1 MMWYGDDMNS
11 KGITIKEQD
20 LHAIVQD
27 LMDKALAINRLNKEK
42 ICQFVVNLVENGG
55 HKTKAALDA
64 GYGAKKD
71 KDGKVRNDKERNHI
85 ACSEATQLLSNA
97 DISSVYETLLAHRFM
112 SKIFVKNL
120 TKEHLTSILYQA
132 GLKGLNSE
140 RNFKSGIS
148 AIVEAAKLAGFYNED
163 SKKDSDDLDD
173 KKEELIKAA
182 AIFATLADKTGNT
195 LVDKKRLN

>member
-1 MMWYGDDMNS
+1 MGT
-11 KGITIKEQD
+11 GIIIREQD
-20 LHAIVQD
+20 LHAITKE

-42 ICQFVVNLVENGG
+42 ICQFVANLVENGG

-85 ACSEATQLLSNA
+85 ACSEATQLLSNT
-97 DISSVYETLLAHRFM
+97 DISGVYEKLLTHRFM

-120 TKEHLTSILYQA
+120 TKEHLMSILYQA
-132 GLKGLNSE
+132 AIIGLESKQT
-140 RNFKSGIS
+140 FKSGIS
-148 AIVEAAKLAGFYNED
+148 AIVEVGKLAGFYAED
-163 SKKDSDDLDD
+163 SKKDDDALND
-173 KKEELIKAA
+173 KKEELIEAA
-182 AIFATLADKTGNT
+182 AIFATLATKAGNT